1 MADNHFDKSY
11 RLLSAQDFSY
21 LRRGSKQFKTK
32 WIMAYYRPS
41 RLRATST
48 HTRVGF
54 SITKKVG
61 KANTRNRFKRI
72 LRDMFR
78 NSSVKNKELD
88 ILVIISPYLTKR
100 IDDPVKQEKVLRDS
114 FNELL
119 SSI

>member
-1 MADNHFDKSY
+1 MADNQFDKSY
-11 RLLSAQDFSY
+11 RLLSAQDFTY
-21 LRRGSKQFKTK
+21 LRRGSKQFKSK

-41 RLRATST
+41 RLPATSN

-61 KANTRNRFKRI
+61 NASTRNRFKRI
-72 LRDMFR
+72 MRDIFR
-78 NSSVKNKELD
+78 NSDAREKGLD
-88 ILVIISPYLTKR
+88 ILVIVSPYVTKR
-100 IDDPVKQEKVLRDS
+100 ITDEQKQEKVLRES

>member
-1 MADNHFDKSY
+1 MADNQFDKSY

-21 LRRGSKQFKTK
+21 LRRGSKQFKSK
-32 WIMAYYRPS
+32 WLMAYYRPS
-41 RLRATST
+41 RLRASSN
-48 HTRVGF
+48 HTRIGF

-61 KANTRNRFKRI
+61 KANIRNRYKRI

-78 NSSVKNKELD
+78 NSDIREKGFD
-88 ILVIISPYLTKR
+88 ILVIVSPYLTKR
-100 IDDPVKQEKVLRDS
+100 IEDQDTQEKVLKES

>member
-21 LRRGSKQFKTK
+21 LRRGSKQFKNK

-41 RLRATST
+41 RLSATSK
-48 HTRVGF
+48 HTRIGF

-61 KANTRNRFKRI
+61 KAHTRNRFKRI
-72 LRDMFR
+72 MRDMFR
-78 NSSVKNKELD
+78 NSEFKYRTLD
-88 ILVIISPYLTKR
+88 IIVNVSPYLTKR
-100 IDDPVKQEKVLRDS
+100 TTCEKKQEKYLKES
-114 FNELL
+114 FRELL